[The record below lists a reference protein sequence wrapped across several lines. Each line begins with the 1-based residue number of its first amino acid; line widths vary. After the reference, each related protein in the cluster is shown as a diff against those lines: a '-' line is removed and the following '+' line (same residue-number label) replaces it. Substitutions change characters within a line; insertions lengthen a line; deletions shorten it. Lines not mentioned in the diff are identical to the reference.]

1 LDNASVNDVLV
12 RALSRILRESFDIQ
26 FVPDNS
32 QIRCLAHVVN
42 LVVQKLL
49 ATLEEAVDP
58 NIEDTYKDA
67 KDLPVHYDPE
77 TDRELAEFEREV
89 FQKKD
94 SESTEEEGDGLLMA
108 ALGPEY
114 EKLSPVQKVSYSFH
128 GKAVSD
134 TVNKLRKIT
143 VKICSSPQRRKRFR
157 TTAQAVFTKSTDISP
172 SGMPLSTLMVIR
184 DVRHRWNYT
193 EAMISRGILLRK
205 VCCFLTVS
213 HCILHHSRLLIVR
226 FWTAM
231 N

>member
-1 LDNASVNDVLV
+1 M
-12 RALSRILRESFDIQ
+12 RESFDIQ

-32 QIRCLAHVVN
+32 EIRCLAHVVN

-58 NIEDTYKDA
+58 NIEDTYKVA

-77 TDRELAEFEREV
+77 TDRELAEFERE
-89 FQKKD
+89 D
-94 SESTEEEGDGLLMA
+94 GDGLLVA

-114 EKLSPVQKVSYSFH
+114 EKLSPVQ
-128 GKAVSD
+128 
-134 TVNKLRKIT
+134 KLRKIT

-172 SGMPLSTLMVIR
+172 SGKPLSTLMVIR

-205 VCCFLTVS
+205 AVD
-213 HCILHHSRLLIVR
+213 R
-226 FWTAM
+226 
-231 N
+231 

>member
-1 LDNASVNDVLV
+1 
-12 RALSRILRESFDIQ
+12 LRESFDIQ

-94 SESTEEEGDGLLMA
+94 SESTEEDGDGLLMA

-134 TVNKLRKIT
+134 TVRPCSGSRFKIPFS
-143 VKICSSPQRRKRFR
+143 KFPCQMHI
-157 TTAQAVFTKSTDISP
+157 
-172 SGMPLSTLMVIR
+172 
-184 DVRHRWNYT
+184 
-193 EAMISRGILLRK
+193 
-205 VCCFLTVS
+205 
-213 HCILHHSRLLIVR
+213 
-226 FWTAM
+226 
-231 N
+231 